1 MSWQNI
7 LKGEWRSIVDKV
19 FRNEIHLQEI
29 MDSISK
35 EMGLRGPKPEEVKS
49 YLDQNYNKHPVW
61 SNVYVEG
68 EE

>member
-7 LKGEWRSIVDKV
+7 LKGEWRPIVDKV

-29 MDSISK
+29 MDAISK
-35 EMGLRGPKPEEVKS
+35 EIGLRGPKPEEVKS

-68 EE
+68 EK